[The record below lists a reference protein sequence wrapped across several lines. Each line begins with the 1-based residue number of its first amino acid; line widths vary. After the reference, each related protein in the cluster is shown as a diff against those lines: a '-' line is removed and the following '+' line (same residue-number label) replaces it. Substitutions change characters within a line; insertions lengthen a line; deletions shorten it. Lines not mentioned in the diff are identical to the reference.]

1 MGILLKPSSSG
12 ALEREKAPE
21 FIHVSNTSE
30 SAALAGRTLGF
41 PVKRENIM
49 QGERRP
55 REYLMGAFFG
65 PCEV

>member
-12 ALEREKAPE
+12 ALEREKASE

-41 PVKRENIM
+41 PVKGKISCREKDIHVNT
-49 QGERRP
+49 
-55 REYLMGAFFG
+55 
-65 PCEV
+65 